1 MAQGFCHVVPARN
14 TSLGAERAVN
24 AEETDMI
31 RRDKIRLGIMDG
43 MACKSRVEPRS
54 CGGAVAFSSFE
65 ETDKWIAHS

>member
-31 RRDKIRLGIMDG
+31 RRDKIRLGSFSGVCSGIQFIVIRQCHLKMYG
-43 MACKSRVEPRS
+43 MACNPE
-54 CGGAVAFSSFE
+54 
-65 ETDKWIAHS
+65 